1 MAPRTRKL
9 ALITHVGASV
19 GWLGAVLSSLV
30 LAVIGL
36 ASHDSTLVRAIY
48 LTLQAIGWYVLIP
61 LSLASLLTG
70 LVQALGTHWGLL
82 RHYWVL
88 VKLLMNLFAT
98 GVLLLHMQ
106 TLGGLADA
114 ARIASPSGASQLGNP
129 SPVLHSAGAVVLL
142 ISALMLSVFKPRGLT
157 RYGSGRPP
165 TRGAAARRS
174 RPDEPCFTGNDAEA
188 AGAALSRE

>member
-1 MAPRTRKL
+1 VTLAPRTRKL

-48 LTLQAIGWYVLIP
+48 LTLQTIGWYVLIP

-98 GVLLLHMQ
+98 GVLLLYMQ

-157 RYGSGRPP
+157 RYGPDARRPGARP
-165 TRGAAARRS
+165 YAAAGQMNPAS
-174 RPDEPCFTGNDAEA
+174 RGTMQKPLEP
-188 AGAALSRE
+188 R